1 MRFHLII
8 LLILIDSIVS
18 QLLNNESL
26 LVFNKFDNNVKS
38 MGLFSAKFEK
48 RFKQINES
56 DSDFLVEIHGW
67 VKEIDYSLRANIII
81 WSEYKIN
88 SNSNYDVFY
97 AIPIDKR

>member
-1 MRFHLII
+1 MRVCLII

-26 LVFNKFDNNVKS
+26 LVFDKLDNNFKS

-67 VKEIDYSLRANIII
+67 VKEIDYSLRANVII
-81 WSEYKIN
+81 WRYF
-88 SNSNYDVFY
+88 SNSYHDVFY
-97 AIPIDKR
+97 AIPINKR